1 MLPITL
7 LMVVGELLSSLVNGL
22 PGLFMVLYQ
31 CLGECRVHLGCGI
44 LFVIVEGV
52 QGLVWWV
59 GSFIGFVQWF
69 VWFA

>member
-7 LMVVGELLSSLVNGL
+7 LMVVGKLISGLVNGL
-22 PGLFMVLYQ
+22 PGLSTVLYY
-31 CLGECRVHLGCGI
+31 CLGGCRVHLGCGI

-52 QGLVWWV
+52 HGLVWWID
-59 GSFIGFVQWF
+59 GFIVFGQWF